1 MKTFIFCS
9 SVIAILAT
17 QAFGFGYYDS
27 TTKGSIVPGLTPS
40 TAALGSVRALGVTEA
55 ASIFY
60 NPAQTAFLPSGIQ
73 LSGSS
78 IQWTERVIQS
88 DIEKTVRT
96 LMTNDNGTAAAVYPV
111 GPIVIGAGIAKI
123 GEFGYEGSHTVYNY
137 PDSPELGVAVLY
149 ANGSQWETLASIST
163 VISGKLSAG
172 FSGGVRMVNADYHY
186 EFNSH
191 QLLIPDSSAYWSVE
205 DQTFSWHAGL
215 AVGGELFKSGVS
227 YSSETDYMD
236 DIIAFG
242 VSALAPHLKNTTVG
256 FEIQIASP
264 LDHNR
269 FMGNLFFQMP
279 LTGKMNALT
288 SVSFDDNRVANRA
301 GLGFG
306 LGFDFRL
313 NRFVVGGGLLS
324 RFKARKNTAFPNEQS
339 DRVDDSSTMFSL
351 GISCLLG
358 NYN

>member
-1 MKTFIFCS
+1 MKNLT
-9 SVIAILAT
+9 VYIASITILVT

-27 TTKGSIVPGLTPS
+27 ITKGTIIPGLSPTT
-40 TAALGSVRALGVTEA
+40 TAMGSVRALGVTEA

-60 NPAQTAFLPSGIQ
+60 NPAQTASLPADIQ

-78 IQWTERVIQS
+78 IQWAERVIQT

-96 LMTNDNGTAAAVYPV
+96 FMTNDNGAVAVIYPA
-111 GPIVIGAGIAKI
+111 GPVVIGAGIAKI
-123 GEFGYEGSHTVYNY
+123 GEFGYEGSHTVYDN
-137 PDSPELGVAVLY
+137 PDDPELGVAVLW
-149 ANGSQWETLASIST
+149 AEGSQWETLGSVSA
-163 VISGKLSAG
+163 VISGPLSAG
-172 FSGGVRMVNADYHY
+172 ISGGVRMVNADYHH

-191 QLLIPDSSAYWSVE
+191 QILIPDSSAIWSVE
-205 DQTFSWHAGL
+205 SNEFAWHAGL
-215 AVGGELFKSGVS
+215 ALSGEMFKSGVS

-242 VSALAPHLKNTTVG
+242 ASALAPHLKNTTVG
-256 FEIQIASP
+256 FEAQIASP

-269 FMGNLFFQMP
+269 FMGNLFFKMP
-279 LTGKMNALT
+279 LTGNMNAFT
-288 SVSFDDNRVANRA
+288 SVSFDDHRVANRA

-313 NRFVVGGGLLS
+313 NRFTVGGGLLS

-339 DRVDDSSTMFSL
+339 DRVDDSATVLTL

-358 NYN
+358 NNN